1 MIRGNSRTSAS
12 SDASGVH
19 RRVWLAVLLLYGAAA
34 GGDFTY
40 RLIGDLHPRNRAI
53 GYPEVAVAFC
63 GALFWPLDLIAMTL
77 LPPR

>member
-1 MIRGNSRTSAS
+1 MIPGNSRISAS
-12 SDASGVH
+12 SDASSAY

-40 RLIGDLHPRNRAI
+40 RLIGDVHPSNRAI

-63 GALFWPLDLIAMTL
+63 GALFWPFDVIAMAL
-77 LPPR
+77 LPRR